1 MSDLKEAITLLRAA
15 HRNLQALTGM
25 LDREVFADEIFGFH
39 VQQAAEK
46 SLKAW
51 LAALGDTYPYTHDL
65 MSLMQRLEGLGHQVL
80 TEFEPLLE
88 FTLFAVQFRYGF
100 MDTLDEPPDREGA
113 IALVR
118 SLYVAAASQV
128 SLVGE

>member
-1 MSDLKEAITLLRAA
+1 MPSCKRWPQSKLCCLALDLRGWIGQIQIL
-15 HRNLQALTGM
+15 
-25 LDREVFADEIFGFH
+25 IFM
-39 VQQAAEK
+39 
-46 SLKAW
+46 
-51 LAALGDTYPYTHDL
+51 YPYTHDL

-113 IALVR
+113 IALVS
-118 SLYVAAASQV
+118 SLHAVAVSQV
-128 SLVGE
+128 RLAGE